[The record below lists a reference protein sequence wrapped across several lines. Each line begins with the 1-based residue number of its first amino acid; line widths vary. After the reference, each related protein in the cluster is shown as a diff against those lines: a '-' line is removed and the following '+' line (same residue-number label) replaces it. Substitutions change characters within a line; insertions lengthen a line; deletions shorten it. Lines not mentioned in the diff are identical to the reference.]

1 MNPEGRLLHDRYRV
15 LAQIGSGGQASV
27 WLAEDTLLER
37 RVALKELV
45 PHAESIS
52 LEESRARAL
61 IEARAL
67 ARVRHRCIVHVHDIF
82 FVGLDPWIVM
92 EYIRGRSLADIVV
105 GDRPTEREIAAIGL
119 SVLHGLQ
126 AVHAARI
133 VHRDVKPTNILVDQD
148 GAIFLVDFGI
158 AKIAE
163 DVAAAGHQRDGS
175 ITGRGRVIGTP
186 EYLAPEQIHG
196 HPATPASDLWSL
208 GVTLYY
214 AMEGHTP
221 FTRAS
226 AQPAQDLRSA
236 ILYEDPP
243 PPASRGH
250 LATLVLRMLA
260 KDSAK
265 RPSAGEVFQVL
276 ESILTGQSRNGRR
289 PGTGRGPTAAFP
301 APGKI
306 LVYTDAAAYTEAMRP
321 LDNAERA
328 RHAIADAVR
337 DVNLSGTD
345 SGVARLLAKPNDEA
359 AHILASCS
367 PEVAAELIAGMAAS
381 RVSKAGDILQMLSVT
396 RSGKVLDYMPSAASA
411 EVVAALPERRQQVRV
426 LSQADIRTVA
436 EVLMELMEVPG
447 EIAERLVAALPL
459 RRAGAALNEVKPVT
473 VAKILQAQSPDVRSR
488 LLEALSPEFRAIV
501 QRFL

>member
-1 MNPEGRLLHDRYRV
+1 MNPEGRLLHNRYRV

-27 WLAEDTLLER
+27 WLAEDLLLER

-52 LEESRARAL
+52 AEESRTRAL

-67 ARVRHRCIVHVHDIF
+67 ARVRHRCIVRVHDIF
-82 FVGLDPWIVM
+82 FVDTDPWIVM
-92 EYIRGRSLADIVV
+92 EYIPGRSLADIVAE
-105 GDRPTEREIAAIGL
+105 GRPTEREIGAIGL
-119 SVLHGLQ
+119 SVVHGLQ
-126 AVHAARI
+126 AVHNARI
-133 VHRDVKPTNILVDQD
+133 VHRDVKPLNILVDQD

-163 DVAAAGHQRDGS
+163 DITSADGS

-186 EYLAPEQIHG
+186 EYLAPEQFHG

-236 ILYEDPP
+236 ILYENPP
-243 PPASRGH
+243 PPASQGP

-260 KDSAK
+260 KDPAR
-265 RPSAGEVFQVL
+265 RPNAGEVARLL
-276 ESILTGQSRNGRR
+276 ESILAGQRENGRQSGAGSGSER
-289 PGTGRGPTAAFP
+289 PVPARGNTLTFTHAFSH
-301 APGKI
+301 
-306 LVYTDAAAYTEAMRP
+306 TEAMRP
-321 LDNAERA
+321 LEHAERA
-328 RHAIADAVR
+328 RHVIAYAVR

-345 SGVARLLAKPNDEA
+345 SGVARLLAKPDEEA

-367 PEVAAELIAGMAAS
+367 PEVAAELITGMAAS

-411 EVVAALPERRQQVRV
+411 AVVAALPERQQQVRV

-436 EVLMELMEVPG
+436 EVLMELLELPG
-447 EIAERLVAALPL
+447 EIAERLVAALPA
-459 RRAGAALNEVKPVT
+459 RRAGAALNEIKPILA
-473 VAKILQAQSPDVRSR
+473 AKILQAQSADTRLR